1 MQLMQPLIPAAGA
14 PLARANPIAKLS
26 AAFVLML
33 VLFVAVDPVT
43 PALVLAA
50 ELAAVPLAG
59 LSPAAL
65 ARRTWPLGLAAVG
78 VGFTNALL
86 AAEPGGTPL
95 VAVGP
100 IAITTGSLL
109 IGFALALRVAG
120 IAFVGILALATT
132 DPTDLADALTQ
143 QLRMPPRVAV
153 GSLAA
158 FRLLPVF
165 AQEWETLRLARRARG
180 VDAGRSPLAAVRIFF
195 GLTLA
200 MLVAAIRRAIRL
212 ATAMEARGFGS
223 RPCRG
228 IARPQRMRIAD
239 WLLIAAAAG
248 IGIAATAISL
258 ALGTWQ
264 PLFGG

>member
-14 PLARANPIAKLS
+14 PLARANPIGKL
-26 AAFVLML
+26 AAALVLML

-43 PALVLAA
+43 PALVLGV
-50 ELAAVPLAG
+50 ELAVVPLAG
-59 LSPAAL
+59 LSASAL
-65 ARRTWPLGLAAVG
+65 LRRAWPLALAAVG

-86 AAEPGGTPL
+86 AAEPGGVT
-95 VAVGP
+95 VVEIGP
-100 IAITTGSLL
+100 VAITTGSLV
-109 IGFALALRVAG
+109 IGLALALRVAG
-120 IAFVGILALATT
+120 IAFIGVLALATT

-165 AQEWETLRLARRARG
+165 GQEWETLRLARRARG

-200 MLVAAIRRAIRL
+200 MLVAAIRRAVRL
-212 ATAMEARGFGS
+212 ATAMEARGFGT
-223 RPCRG
+223 RPCRSV
-228 IARPQRMRIAD
+228 ARPQRMRAAD
-239 WLLIAAAAG
+239 WALIAAALATG
-248 IGIAATAISL
+248 LAATGISL
-258 ALGTWQ
+258 ALGTWR
-264 PLFGG
+264 PLLG